1 MGSSIIMDIL
11 NPQITIRKSGWL
23 GKFFRGEYTVSF
35 TYAEEYYTTTRWRCE
50 ERARCYGADTHAD
63 ALLFAQKIKLR
74 ITGSSVHVYD
84 ETVED

>member
-1 MGSSIIMDIL
+1 MDIL
-11 NPQITIRKSGWL
+11 NPQITIRKSGWFS
-23 GKFFRGEYTVSF
+23 KFFRGAFTVSF
-35 TYAEEYYTTTRWRCE
+35 TYAVEYENQRTRCCE

-74 ITGSSVHVYD
+74 ITGSSVPVYD